1 MTTEPTL
8 IYAHMTPAEALALAA
23 EITRTAKACQK
34 QAKAGLRE
42 CYGYVHTSI
51 MAKRNEF
58 KVRIRVSDSTD

>member
-34 QAKAGLRE
+34 AARNGQRE
-42 CYGYVHTSI
+42 AYGYVSTSI

-58 KVRIRVSDSTD
+58 KVRLRVSDSTD